1 MLRRNIGILS
11 PLIVTLWFQNFNS
24 CTAYYTRRSG
34 GVANN
39 ALQTID
45 NGNRYYQSDES
56 FLLDMMGED
65 AFEEALDSY
74 LSNGNIAHDVHT
86 VPQTAKRTFN
96 KYQNCNRRQ
105 NCKTRAA
112 FLKRYIL
119 THQS

>member
-45 NGNRYYQSDES
+45 SGNRYYQSDEA

-74 LSNGNIAHDVHT
+74 RNMANYC
-86 VPQTAKRTFN
+86 F
-96 KYQNCNRRQ
+96 
-105 NCKTRAA
+105 
-112 FLKRYIL
+112 
-119 THQS
+119 